1 MNLLLLESADG
12 PAVLHVFDGGVCVRT
27 AIGRAAALRE
37 VYVPAFYPGC
47 EIEEVTSD
55 QLAFGQL
62 PPSSIL
68 NSLSSL
74 APAEAAAS

>member
-55 QLAFGQL
+55 QLPHWRQGEDRE
-62 PPSSIL
+62 SRIE
-68 NSLSSL
+68 NSKEGSC
-74 APAEAAAS
+74 